1 MQNIWLRRRISFFS
15 KFSVR
20 ETCKGGNATKS
31 FTLTFSA
38 ARRSR
43 HKASALPEAAT
54 SSSAGVFPRTAQM
67 VFGTVFSSC
76 SPPRFAGGKPVVG
89 LLYRAILILQNQLLP
104 QVCFMQTCSGRNSFV
119 AINLHVLRLRVFPQ
133 QNDSGNNRQSR

>member
-1 MQNIWLRRRISFFS
+1 MVFYVYMVLAVRPSFLTKTRCGCRVHHFKMTYAKHMLLLRRRISFFS

-54 SSSAGVFPRTAQM
+54 SSSAGVFLRTAQTL
-67 VFGTVFSSC
+67 FKTAYGFC

-89 LLYRAILILQNQLLP
+89 LLYRAIPVLTNQLLP
-104 QVCFMQTCSGRNSFV
+104 QVC
-119 AINLHVLRLRVFPQ
+119 
-133 QNDSGNNRQSR
+133 